1 MIGIVMFFYDQI
13 PLKVC
18 LLLDFLVWNYNLTL
32 CLRLDNLL
40 NWWTSNVDFQCQP
53 IQWALLLQ
61 RDLSTLYQLLFAC
74 FMKPMYE
81 VMLPKNITQIKLIT
95 KHKHK
100 HWVQDFY
107 FRLITN
113 SLFNVLSLK
122 AKLIPPT
129 KQSKELHITFRI
141 CQNFLDTHS
150 WFKIHSQYITK
161 GKEIQTNSISV
172 ITIQTVSWRAW
183 QTRQSSTLFSGF

>member
-1 MIGIVMFFYDQI
+1 MIGIVMFFSGQI

-18 LLLDFLVWNYNLTL
+18 LLLDFLVWNYTLTL
-32 CLRLDNLL
+32 CLRPDNLL

-61 RDLSTLYQLLFAC
+61 RELSTLHQLLFAC

-113 SLFNVLSLK
+113 TLFNVLSLK
-122 AKLIPPT
+122 AKLIPST
-129 KQSKELHITFRI
+129 NKVVQGLTY
-141 CQNFLDTHS
+141 NFLNLPEFLICSLMIQNLLQIKMSLSVHH
-150 WFKIHSQYITK
+150 KIFI
-161 GKEIQTNSISV
+161 
-172 ITIQTVSWRAW
+172 
-183 QTRQSSTLFSGF
+183 